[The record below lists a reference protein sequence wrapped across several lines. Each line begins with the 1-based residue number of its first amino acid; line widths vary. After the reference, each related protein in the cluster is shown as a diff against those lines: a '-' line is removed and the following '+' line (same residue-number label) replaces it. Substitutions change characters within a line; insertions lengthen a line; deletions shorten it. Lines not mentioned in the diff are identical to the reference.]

1 MKVLKQ
7 VTFSLLVTLLI
18 VYITLLF
25 SVDNQ
30 YADNEGSEHE
40 LNYQLL
46 YEDIKDKVIPY
57 IVYANVV
64 IEGKEYIGEIIEDK
78 QNGTKYCVKV
88 EDNIFWLD
96 NKKVSIIDP
105 FIEEVVDLT
114 NEEIEIYINYNKYDS
129 LTDYFL
135 WIDIYRNQTYVLKKE
150 NDEFKMINRLLCATG
165 QNITPTKRGLYE
177 ITAKGKEFIGRDKS
191 YKCYYFMQYSGSYLL
206 HSFPFDLENNVKD
219 DRVEARVSNGC
230 VRYSLSDSKYLYDL
244 IPSGTSIWLN

>member
-1 MKVLKQ
+1 MKVLRQ
-7 VTFSLLVTLLI
+7 ITFSLLVTLMI
-18 VYITLLF
+18 IYIALLF
-25 SVDNQ
+25 SVDNKYANNKGSENLDYQ
-30 YADNEGSEHE
+30 MIYADIE
-40 LNYQLL
+40 
-46 YEDIKDKVIPY
+46 DKVIPY
-57 IVYANVV
+57 IVYANVI
-64 IEGKEYIGEIIEDK
+64 IEGKEYVGEILEDK
-78 QNGTKYCVKV
+78 QNGTTYCVKV

-177 ITAKGKEFIGRDKS
+177 ITAKGEEFLGRDNS